1 MKIVTLNV
9 LRSTIANDPTAI
21 SSWVRLHIWLKIS
34 KILVLNAIYLI
45 KIFFPRIS
53 WVNSMHVKRNGAAR
67 ETQEKPWN
75 KISLNLIFDLF
86 LSYEWHT
93 EKQSEFQ
100 IHNEIA
106 VFTCVFWHC
115 FIDNWFWTFFILT
128 TCKLAINKG
137 RHSTRTFW
145 AMLLAKR

>member
-1 MKIVTLNV
+1 
-9 LRSTIANDPTAI
+9 
-21 SSWVRLHIWLKIS
+21 
-34 KILVLNAIYLI
+34 
-45 KIFFPRIS
+45 
-53 WVNSMHVKRNGAAR
+53 MHVKRNGAAR

-106 VFTCVFWHC
+106 VFTCVFG
-115 FIDNWFWTFFILT
+115 T
-128 TCKLAINKG
+128 A
-137 RHSTRTFW
+137 
-145 AMLLAKR
+145 LLIIGFELFYFSNL